1 MRLTFGLV
9 GIGWLVD
16 IPSFLRQ
23 VLSSSIIA
31 YTYYPNTLPFTYAG
45 LLKTFVLSFGGFSFC
60 TEYFC

>member
-31 YTYYPNTLPFTYAG
+31 YT
-45 LLKTFVLSFGGFSFC
+45 
-60 TEYFC
+60 